1 MKKFLPQ
8 SQKRCKELPSQS
20 SYTQMIPWSKR
31 WYNLADAALRLF
43 LKEKAVKKVW
53 RAIYRY
59 NLWRLFGTG
68 VGSLILAACIQHRA
82 VAQIA
87 DDAETEIETIFSPHL
102 TGAED
107 FVSVLF
113 GSGRMFLFFIA
124 LGLVAYGLYDAF
136 NNRGSNW
143 YIWASLGGSL
153 LVGIVFIAVAQ
164 TAIFGGGAAST

>member
-1 MKKFLPQ
+1 MKKNFSQ
-8 SQKRCKELPSQS
+8 SRKRYKELRSRS
-20 SYTQMIPWSKR
+20 SNTTTMAWSKR
-31 WYNLADAALRLF
+31 WYNFVDTALRLF

-53 RAIYRY
+53 RTIYRY
-59 NLWRLFGTG
+59 NLWRIFGTG

-113 GSGRMFLFFIA
+113 GSGRLLLFFIA
-124 LGLVAYGLYDAF
+124 LALVAYGLYDAL
-136 NNRGSNW
+136 NSRGSNW
-143 YIWASLGGSL
+143 YIWASIGGSL
-153 LVGIVFIAVAQ
+153 LIGIVLVAVVQ
-164 TAIFGGGAAST
+164 TAIFGGGTAST